1 MDSQP
6 KTKMDIIQDANKEML
21 DYFNKT
27 FFEQL
32 EEIQSLKTQ
41 VFEIDIKIEEYEKTR
56 NIYAFKSTSK
66 RSVFSPTN
74 TENVEDERSQ
84 IIDSQ
89 IRDLKDVKISLINK
103 IKALE
108 VSINQL
114 KKRLKTLNE
123 ASTAIEEFKDELPE
137 EEIAGTDEEKEG
149 FEFVEDNSS
158 TSEATHGYN
167 ILMQEA
173 FNNTYLATLLDKRVK
188 EGISSIN
195 HKLDMLS
202 YLFTTDVSRAK
213 LTIKEIKHSS
223 QQILSALED
232 IRNSLDENIDTSKP
246 IWSLLDDYIM
256 TIREAH
262 PECLVEVS
270 IECNDYDINL
280 HPVYTIN
287 LIKLLNIFF
296 DNAFKHSNA
305 NCITF
310 IAGISQNVIDVV
322 IQDNGVGIDENYMER
337 SPWYSSLHKAHEVIF
352 LLNGT
357 LDITGDLMGGTKI
370 RFNFPVKG

>member
-6 KTKMDIIQDANKEML
+6 KTKMDIIQEANKEML

-56 NIYAFKSTSK
+56 NIYAFKSSSK
-66 RSVFSPTN
+66 KSVFSPMN
-74 TENVEDERSQ
+74 TDNIEDERSQ

-89 IRDLKDVKISLINK
+89 IKDLKDVKITSINK

-108 VSINQL
+108 LSINQL

-123 ASTAIEEFKDELPE
+123 ASSAIEDFKETFPE
-137 EEIAGTDEEKEG
+137 EEIAGTSEAKED
-149 FEFVEDNSS
+149 FEFIEDD
-158 TSEATHGYN
+158 TATLESAHGYN

-188 EGISSIN
+188 DGIASIN

-202 YLFTTDVSRAK
+202 YLFTTDVPRAK
-213 LTIKEIKHSS
+213 LTIKEIKQSS
-223 QQILSALED
+223 EHILSALDD
-232 IRNSLDENIDTSKP
+232 IHNYLDENIDTSKP

-256 TIREAH
+256 QIREAH
-262 PECLVEVS
+262 PECLVEVN

-280 HPVYTIN
+280 HPIFTIN
-287 LIKLLNIFF
+287 LIKLLDIFF

-310 IAGISQNVIDVV
+310 RAGISQNVIDVV
-322 IQDNGVGIDENYMER
+322 IQDNGIGIASNYLEQ
-337 SPWYSSLHKAHEVIF
+337 SPWYSSLHKAHETIY
-352 LLNGT
+352 LLNGS